1 VAFFGLK
8 VDSVDGVNILDDLL
22 TAGES
27 LRVRGELVGSIDACI
42 LRFAAKKI
50 KTFQPLKKILT

>member
-42 LRFAAKKI
+42 
-50 KTFQPLKKILT
+50 